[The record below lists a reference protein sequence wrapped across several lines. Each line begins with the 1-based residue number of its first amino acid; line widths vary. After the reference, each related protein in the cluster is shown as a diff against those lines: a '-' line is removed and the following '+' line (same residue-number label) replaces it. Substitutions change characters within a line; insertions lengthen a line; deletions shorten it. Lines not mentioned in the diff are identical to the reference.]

1 MKKLFR
7 FIGFVLEFIWVFSKG
22 VAVIVIPTYL
32 FGCLLCGMITP
43 AGLFA
48 ILSLC
53 AIKLFSGIADYVKKH
68 ENKHT
73 NSLFSKDEIAFV
85 GLICLYKILFNRSR
99 RSY

>member
-7 FIGFVLEFIWVFSKG
+7 FIGFTLEFIWLFFKVGFI
-22 VAVIVIPTYL
+22 IVGITYL
-32 FGCLLCGMITP
+32 FGCLLCGAFTP
-43 AGLFA
+43 TGLFV
-48 ILSLC
+48 IVSLC

-85 GLICLYKILFNRSR
+85 SLILLYKILFNRR
-99 RSY
+99 